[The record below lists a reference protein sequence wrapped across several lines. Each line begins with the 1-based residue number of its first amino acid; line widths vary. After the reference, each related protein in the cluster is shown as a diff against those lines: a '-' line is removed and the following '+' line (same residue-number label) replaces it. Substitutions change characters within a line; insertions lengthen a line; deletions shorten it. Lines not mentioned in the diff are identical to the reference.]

1 MRRGPVLTVA
11 AVAVAVALG
20 GGYAVLARGGD
31 SPAAR
36 SAPAPS
42 ATAPRVTVPA
52 APAPATTARPG
63 CIETPGE
70 PAQGPPPAARHAPS
84 RLRLGPSA
92 QLRGSARAAAAAR
105 RGQRLV
111 VSGTVYAA
119 DCTTPLAGATLWVW
133 QTDADGVYGPG
144 HGTANITCCY
154 LQGTLRT
161 DARGRYQFTTVK
173 PGHYQGQAD
182 APPAHIHFDV
192 RHPDAGALLTEL
204 LFEGDPSVLPG
215 TQQGQIA
222 RLTTVAGSDPPL
234 LRARFDIVLPRRR

>member
-1 MRRGPVLTVA
+1 MA

-20 GGYAVLARGGD
+20 GAYAVLARGGD
-31 SPAAR
+31 PPAAR
-36 SAPAPS
+36 SATAPT
-42 ATAPRVTVPA
+42 ATAPVPA
-52 APAPATTARPG
+52 APASATTARPG
-63 CIETPGE
+63 CTETPGE
-70 PAQGPPPAARHAPS
+70 PAQGTAPAAGDAPS

-92 QLRGSARAAAAAR
+92 ELRGSARAAAAAR
-105 RGQRLV
+105 RGQGLL

-119 DCTTPLAGATLWVW
+119 DCTTPLAGATLRVW

-161 DARGRYQFTTVK
+161 DARGRYQFSTVK

-192 RHPDAGALLTEL
+192 RHPHAGGLMTEL
-204 LFEGDPSVLPG
+204 LFEGDPDVIPG
-215 TQQGQIA
+215 TQQGHIA
-222 RLTTVAGSDPPL
+222 RLTTRGRVRPAAAARPL
-234 LRARFDIVLPRRR
+234 RHRAAAPG

>member
-1 MRRGPVLTVA
+1 VRPGPRRTVV

-20 GGYAVLARGGD
+20 GAYAVLARDGD
-31 SPAAR
+31 RPGAR
-36 SAPAPS
+36 S
-42 ATAPRVTVPA
+42 T
-52 APAPATTARPG
+52 PAPAATSARPG
-63 CIETPGE
+63 CTVTPGQ
-70 PAQGPPPAARHAPS
+70 PAQGTAPAAGDAPS

-92 QLRGSARAAAAAR
+92 ELWGSAKAAAAAR
-105 RGQRLV
+105 RGQRLL

-119 DCTTPLAGATLWVW
+119 DCTTPLAGATLQVW

-144 HGTANITCCY
+144 HGTGSLVCCY

-182 APPAHIHFDV
+182 APPAHIHVDV
-192 RHPDAGALLTEL
+192 RHPDAGSLMTEL

-215 TQQGQIA
+215 TQQGHVA

-234 LRARFDIVLPRRR
+234 LRARFDIVLPRRT

>member
-1 MRRGPVLTVA
+1 MVA

-20 GGYAVLARGGD
+20 GAYAVMARGGD
-31 SPAAR
+31 PPAAR
-36 SAPAPS
+36 PAPAPT
-42 ATAPRVTVPA
+42 ATTAAVTAPA
-52 APAPATTARPG
+52 APAAATTARSG
-63 CIETPGE
+63 CTETPGE
-70 PAQGPPPAARHAPS
+70 PAQGPAPAAPRAQS
-84 RLRLGPSA
+84 RIKLGPSA
-92 QLRGSARAAAAAR
+92 ELRGSAEAAAAAR

-119 DCTTPLAGATLWVW
+119 DCTTTLAGATLQVW

-154 LQGTLRT
+154 LQGMLRP
-161 DARGRYQFTTVK
+161 DARGRYEFTTVK
-173 PGHYQGQAD
+173 PGHYQGEAD

-192 RHPDAGALLTEL
+192 RHPGAGGLMTEL
-204 LFEGDPSVLPG
+204 LFEGDPNVIPG
-215 TQQGQIA
+215 TQQGHVA